1 MVQRLRVLRRS
12 VVTVALLGALLLS
25 PPLVAQATSV
35 PAADLPPVAAEV
47 LPPTPVEGSTAQAP
61 TREGVAASLEP
72 LLSALDGQ
80 GLSAVVLDAT
90 TGDAVYS
97 MDATTP
103 RVPASTLKILTA
115 LTALDALGEDA
126 VLTTSVVVG
135 TGNDIVLVGG
145 GDPTIEIDPTQGRGP
160 LRPASLTELADRT
173 IAALGTTTSVNLVY
187 DATLFAAPY
196 LNPDWPTDYPDAG
209 VVAPITALM
218 INGGRVSPDIDSRLL
233 DPAAAAAKDFAGLLA
248 AKGIQI
254 GEVREGTAPPGA
266 VELASV
272 TSPTVGMLVQK
283 MLTESDNTLAE
294 CLAHLAGAAATG
306 TGTFQSGA
314 AATLTHTRQL
324 GLPVDG
330 MSLSDGSGLA
340 RTNLVSVAT
349 LGGALAIVAQ
359 GSEPSTW
366 PVLPGLPV
374 AGLTGTL
381 ADRFREPPA
390 DLAAGLVRAKT
401 GTLSEVVGLAG
412 MVSDADRRIL
422 TFAFIA
428 DATPDVDAT
437 RTVFDQAAAA
447 VTQCGCRGPAA

>member
-1 MVQRLRVLRRS
+1 
-12 VVTVALLGALLLS
+12 
-25 PPLVAQATSV
+25 
-35 PAADLPPVAAEV
+35 
-47 LPPTPVEGSTAQAP
+47 
-61 TREGVAASLEP
+61 LEP
-72 LLSALDGQ
+72 LLATLKGQ

-90 TGDAVYS
+90 TGDAVYGI
-97 MDATTP
+97 DTTTP

-135 TGNDIVLVGG
+135 SGSDIVLVGG
-145 GDPTIEIDPTQGRGP
+145 GDPTIEIDPQEARGP
-160 LRPASLTELADRT
+160 LRPASLTDLAQKTVD
-173 IAALGTTTSVNLVY
+173 ALGTTTTVNLVY
-187 DATLFAAPY
+187 DDGLFAAPY
-196 LNPDWPTDYPDAG
+196 LNPEWPTDYPDAG

-254 GEVREGTAPPGA
+254 GEVRAGTAPPGA
-266 VELASV
+266 VELARV
-272 TSPTVGMLVQK
+272 TSPTVGVLVQK
-283 MLTESDNTLAE
+283 MLTDSDNTLAE
-294 CLAHLAGAAATG
+294 CLAHVAGAKATG
-306 TGTFQSGA
+306 TGSFASGA
-314 AATLTHTRQL
+314 AATLAHVREL

-330 MSLSDGSGLA
+330 MALTDGSGLA
-340 RTNLVSVAT
+340 RSNLVSVAT
-349 LGGALAIVAQ
+349 LGGALAIIAQ
-359 GSEPSTW
+359 GAEPSTW

-381 ADRFREPPA
+381 ADRFKEPPA

-412 MVSDADRRIL
+412 LVSDADGRIL

-428 DATPDVDAT
+428 DATPDVDGT
-437 RTVFDQAAAA
+437 RSVFDQAAAA

>member
-1 MVQRLRVLRRS
+1 MQRLRRLRRVSIS
-12 VVTVALLGALLLS
+12 VAVLVLLS
-25 PPLVAQATSV
+25 CASPLVAQATST
-35 PAADLPPVAAEV
+35 PSGDLPPVAAEV
-47 LPPTPVEGSTAQAP
+47 LPAVPVEGSTAVVP
-61 TREGVAASLEP
+61 TRDGVAAALEP
-72 LLSALDGQ
+72 LLSTLQGQ

-90 TGDAVYS
+90 TGDAVYGV
-97 MDATTP
+97 DTTTP

-115 LTALDALGEDA
+115 LTALEALGEDA

-135 TGNDIVLVGG
+135 TGSDIVLVGG
-145 GDPTIEIDPTQGRGP
+145 GDPTIEIDPAEPRGP
-160 LRPASLTELADRT
+160 LRPASLTDLADRT
-173 IAALGTTTSVNLVY
+173 IKALGDVRSVNLVY
-187 DATLFAAPY
+187 DASLFAAPY
-196 LNPDWPTDYPDAG
+196 LNPDWPADYPDAG

-254 GEVREGTAPPGA
+254 GEVRAGTAPPGA
-266 VELASV
+266 AELASV
-272 TSPTVGMLVQK
+272 SSPTVGALVQR

-314 AATLTHTRQL
+314 AATMDHTRQL
-324 GLPVDG
+324 GLPVAG
-330 MSLSDGSGLA
+330 MSLTDGSGLA

-359 GSEPSTW
+359 GGEPGTW

-401 GTLSEVVGLAG
+401 GTLTEVVGLAG
-412 MVSDADRRIL
+412 MVNDADGRVL

-428 DATPDVDAT
+428 DATADVDTT
-437 RTVFDQAAAA
+437 RSVFDRAAAE
-447 VTQCGCRGPAA
+447 VTGCGCRGPAS